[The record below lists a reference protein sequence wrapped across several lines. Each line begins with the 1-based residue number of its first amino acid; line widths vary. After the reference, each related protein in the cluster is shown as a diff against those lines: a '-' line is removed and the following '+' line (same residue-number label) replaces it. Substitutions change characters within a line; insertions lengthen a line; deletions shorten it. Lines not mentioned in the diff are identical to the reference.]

1 MTCGIYKI
9 VNKINGKIYVGQ
21 SVDIEKRWGEHRY
34 NIQYHYKKNHLY
46 KAIRKYGLDNF
57 EFSVIVECDECM
69 LDEFEIG
76 IIKLH
81 DTTNPD
87 KGYNKMT
94 GGANGRPTDETKQK
108 MSISKQNMSV
118 LTKQKM
124 SDAKKGKPKTKEHK
138 QKISEAGKG
147 NKRSIKQYIYQNQTF
162 TGLQALADF
171 LRLNYFTLASK
182 IYNKTIIVT
191 IIKE

>member
-21 SVDIEKRWGEHRY
+21 SVDIERRLKAH
-34 NIQYHYKKNHLY
+34 KKLSKTKDGHLY

-76 IIKLH
+76 IIQLY
-81 DTTNPD
+81 DTTNSN
-87 KGYNKMT
+87 KGYNNMT
-94 GGANGRPTDETKQK
+94 GGVSQGRHSEETKQK
-108 MSISKQNMSV
+108 MS
-118 LTKQKM
+118 
-124 SDAKKGKPKTKEHK
+124 KTRKC
-138 QKISEAGKG
+138 
-147 NKRSIKQYIYQNQTF
+147 NKNSIKKYIYQNQTF

-171 LRLNYFTLASK
+171 LKLNYFTLANRIHK
-182 IYNKTIIVT
+182 KQIDVT